1 MADNVEE
8 LMKELTAAVAD
19 VSAKKRESEEA
30 TKKAQ
35 AAATAFSDAGTK
47 ARDLQNR
54 FNNLV
59 NSQLNPTDSRVNQSA

>member
-1 MADNVEE
+1 MNVEQ

-19 VSAKKRESEEA
+19 VS
-30 TKKAQ
+30 TKKHEYEESTRKAQ
-35 AAATAFSDAGTK
+35 NAATAFSEAGTK